1 MTRLEALS
9 LPLELA
15 LENLI
20 AERASLHSA
29 LDDIAQA
36 LRDYEESEGWK
47 RLLLPSD
54 EFFTL
59 LIETAKQ
66 YPTEKTAAKAIT
78 QKIKQK
84 LINQTVQ
91 DRPVGRVEAL
101 RLLAQYELQVM
112 HRKKRLYY
120 QTPLQQAARLFFPYK
135 YQIGRFNTELV
146 KLDIHAC
153 FWTLYARLGLDVNVK
168 ADIDHTA
175 RVITLHTVGRGIM
188 RHDTSPL
195 IRALY
200 PHKELRNALYGL
212 TRATW
217 AIWYYPP
224 EPTAKRSFMR
234 GALQNLDLT
243 VAIASTLHA
252 LLYPHWQGVLYWNI
266 DGGVVTPETAQK
278 LIKDL
283 TAHGFTVTTQ
293 VVTDF
298 EVKALGAYILN
309 GKASGHYNRVS
320 KTLQPAKDYIYK
332 VQNKEKILNWLKEV

>member
-15 LENLI
+15 LENML
-20 AERASLHSA
+20 AERASLHST

-36 LRDYEESEGWK
+36 IQDHEESEGWK
-47 RLLLPSD
+47 RHLLPSE
-54 EFFTL
+54 EFFTTM
-59 LIETAKQ
+59 ISTAKK
-66 YPTEKTAAKAIT
+66 YPTEKTSTKAIT

-84 LINQTVQ
+84 LVNSTLQ
-91 DRPVGRVEAL
+91 DKPVGRVEAL
-101 RLLAQYELQVM
+101 RLLAQYELETM

-120 QTPLQQAARLFFPYK
+120 QTQLQQAVRLFFPYK
-135 YQIGRFNTELV
+135 YQTGRFNTELV

-153 FWTLYARLGLDVNVK
+153 FWTIYARLGIDVNVK
-168 ADIDHTA
+168 ADIDHNERT
-175 RVITLHTVGRGIM
+175 ITLHAVGRGVM
-188 RHDTSPL
+188 RYDTSPL

-224 EPTAKRSFMR
+224 EPTARRTFMR

-252 LLYPHWQGVLYWNI
+252 LLYPYWDKVIYWNI
-266 DGGVVTPETAQK
+266 DGGVVTPDIANK
-278 LIKDL
+278 LTKAL
-283 TAHGFTVTTQ
+283 TEHGFQVTTQ
-293 VVTDF
+293 AVTDF

-309 GKASGHYNRVS
+309 GKPSGHYTRVN

-332 VQNKEKILNWLKEV
+332 VHNQHKILNWLREG